1 MTLQRQVQ
9 NMKAMNDGDEYT
21 AFAMEESAAEFGL
34 PEDQLRES
42 SYKDQH
48 RNGKE
53 GLDGTTEIAV
63 WKDKP
68 QYGTDV
74 EECAVGK
81 FCNWFQK
88 EKLSV
93 TQESDGLRSEHKELK
108 VNFYELQRKYNALQE
123 NMNVI
128 REERDTLQRDKDKLI
143 GLEST
148 LKIILEGGSSVE
160 KAYLILSQERD
171 TLKSEQEEFKVYF
184 DELQR
189 KCCALTDNLNVI
201 KGKCDTLQR
210 ERDKLVGME
219 STLKMILEG
228 GPSIRKAYLLLGQE
242 RDTLKSEYEELKA
255 NFDVLKR
262 KGSDLTDNLNVISR
276 KCDDLQRDKDKL
288 LGLECRL
295 KMTVDEESSIQEA
308 YLLLAQERD
317 NLRSEQDEFKVDFD
331 ELKRV
336 CNTLKENLNII
347 RGEGDVL
354 QRNKI

>member
-1 MTLQRQVQ
+1 
-9 NMKAMNDGDEYT
+9 
-21 AFAMEESAAEFGL
+21 
-34 PEDQLRES
+34 
-42 SYKDQH
+42 
-48 RNGKE
+48 
-53 GLDGTTEIAV
+53 
-63 WKDKP
+63 
-68 QYGTDV
+68 
-74 EECAVGK
+74 
-81 FCNWFQK
+81 
-88 EKLSV
+88 
-93 TQESDGLRSEHKELK
+93 
-108 VNFYELQRKYNALQE
+108 
-123 NMNVI
+123 MNVI